1 MALAGAE
8 RLMPFDSSSRK
19 LKQLPPHATHFL
31 HRPKPA
37 SLVFAAQHV
46 AHRKQRLPTWQ
57 LRGQAGQDGLDAKG
71 VTLRYCEYRMECHGL
86 HLTAPGGRLR
96 AAQALPCGVVGNTVW
111 LTARELDCVRLVGS
125 PGTKQTCKA
134 SHPSWLQALKVSATC
149 V

>member
-71 VTLRYCEYRMECHGL
+71 VTLRYCEYRTECHGL

-96 AAQALPCGVVGNTVW
+96 AAQALPCGVANRVCKKAPCKDRKAKIVW
-111 LTARELDCVRLVGS
+111 TSRAFDFVEFFGQV
-125 PGTKQTCKA
+125 
-134 SHPSWLQALKVSATC
+134 
-149 V
+149 